1 MQFFLLIIVFLI
13 FFILQCQHKD
23 LQNILFAL
31 IIFELPLATWENK
44 MKLNVCLLLPLCSAL
59 LLIGCDSESK
69 SGNNTDVISFDFRHG
84 HQNWTAGFSDYLIK
98 HAPLFELESG
108 IRNLPA
114 GFQGSGYMLS
124 GNNRS
129 ADLFMFLKRKISGLT
144 PSSKYRVEL
153 KVTFL
158 SNASKDCVGL
168 GLGGSPGES
177 VWLKFGHADK
187 EPLQDGFTL
196 NVPKG
201 DQSQDG
207 TQAKVQGNIATA
219 GGKCDFAVYQTK
231 TLKNAEKA
239 LDLTT
244 NADGSVWL
252 FVGTDS
258 GFEGKTTLYYQQI
271 ELKFTPK

>member
-1 MQFFLLIIVFLI
+1 
-13 FFILQCQHKD
+13 
-23 LQNILFAL
+23 
-31 IIFELPLATWENK
+31 
-44 MKLNVCLLLPLCSAL
+44 
-59 LLIGCDSESK
+59 
-69 SGNNTDVISFDFRHG
+69 
-84 HQNWTAGFSDYLIK
+84 
-98 HAPLFELESG
+98 
-108 IRNLPA
+108 
-114 GFQGSGYMLS
+114 MLS

-129 ADLFMFLKRKISGLT
+129 ADLFMFLKRKISGLS

-158 SNASKDCVGL
+158 SNASKDCVGI

-177 VWLKFGHADK
+177 VWLKFGYAEQ

-219 GGKCDFAVYQTK
+219 GGRCDSSVYQTK

-271 ELKFTPK
+271 EVKFTPK